1 MANAPTVRAVNPAA
15 SSSQERLA
23 RARRAATLLDSA
35 ITLPGGIRIGLD
47 PLLGLVP
54 VVGDWLGELLG
65 LYVCYQAYR
74 ADVATPTLV
83 RMVLT
88 LVADALVGSL
98 PVVGDALDV
107 AFRANERNVARFE
120 RAVAAEFTPE

>member
-1 MANAPTVRAVNPAA
+1 MAGAPTVRAADPAA
-15 SSSQERLA
+15 ASRERLA
-23 RARRAATLLDSA
+23 RARRAARLLDSA
-35 ITLPGGIRIGLD
+35 VTLPGGVSVGLD
-47 PLLGLVP
+47 PLLGLLP

-74 ADVATPTLV
+74 ADVATPTLA

-88 LVADALVGSL
+88 LVVDGLVGSL
-98 PVVGDALDV
+98 PVVGDVFDV

-120 RAVAAEFTPE
+120 RAVAAEFDLA